1 MSCILQVKDANGNW
15 IGVPATVGPPG
26 PKPERG
32 VDYWTEADKEE
43 MVQETLSRILSGDE
57 VSY

>member
-1 MSCILQVKDANGNW
+1 MGTVLKIRDDNGNW
-15 IGVPATVGPPG
+15 IDVSALIGAKGD
-26 PKPERG
+26 KPVKG

-43 MVQETLSRILSGDE
+43 LVQETLSLILSGDE